1 MIKELIWEDTTI
13 LNVYAPSIGAPKYIR
28 QILIDMKQ
36 EIDSNTIIVG
46 EFNTTLN
53 LNGQIIQTEN
63 QGGNTGLKQHITPN
77 WA

>member
-1 MIKELIWEDTTI
+1 MIKELIREDTTI

>member
-1 MIKELIWEDTTI
+1 MIKELIREDTTI

-46 EFNTTLN
+46 EFIL
-53 LNGQIIQTEN
+53 
-63 QGGNTGLKQHITPN
+63 
-77 WA
+77 